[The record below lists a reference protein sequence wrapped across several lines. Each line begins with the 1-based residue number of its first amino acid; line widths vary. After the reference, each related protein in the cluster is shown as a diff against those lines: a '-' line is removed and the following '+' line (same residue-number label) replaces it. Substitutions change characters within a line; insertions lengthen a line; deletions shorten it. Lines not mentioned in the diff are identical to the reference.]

1 MALIALLVYVA
12 FLLVT
17 FGGKSIVMK
26 RRIGSTGFHGMSE
39 EEGPVERFAGVLII
53 LGSIGALVAP
63 ILELTGVTE
72 SFGGLD
78 ETWVGWAGLVLAL
91 LGWVLCLVS
100 QAEMGASWRIGVEP
114 GERTELVTE
123 GLFAYSR
130 NPFFAAVFVFALGL
144 FLMVPNP
151 IAAVAGLCLFLG
163 FQIQVRTVEEPNLRE
178 VFGEDYVRYGVRVGR
193 YLPGIGRF
201 PRAS

>member
-1 MALIALLVYVA
+1 MALVALLVYVA

-17 FGGKSIVMK
+17 FGGKSITMK

-39 EEGPVERFAGVLII
+39 EEGPVERFAGILII

-63 ILELTGVTE
+63 VLQLTGVTE
-72 SFGGLD
+72 PFGALD
-78 ETWVGWAGLVLAL
+78 GTWVGWAGLVLAL

-100 QAEMGASWRIGVEP
+100 QAEMGESWRIGVEP

-151 IAAVAGLCLFLG
+151 IAVVAGLCLFLG

-178 VFGEDYVRYGVRVGR
+178 VFGEAYVRYGQRVGH

>member
-1 MALIALLVYVA
+1 MALVALLVYVA

-17 FGGKSIVMK
+17 FGGKSITMK

-39 EEGPVERFAGVLII
+39 EEGPVERFAGILII

-63 ILELTGVTE
+63 VLQLTGVTE
-72 SFGGLD
+72 PFGALD
-78 ETWVGWAGLVLAL
+78 GTWVGWAGLVLAL

-100 QAEMGASWRIGVEP
+100 QAEMGESWRIGVEP

-130 NPFFAAVFVFALGL
+130 NPFFAAVFIFALGL

-151 IAAVAGLCLFLG
+151 IAVVAGLCLFLG

-178 VFGEDYVRYGVRVGR
+178 VFGEAYVRYGERVGR

>member
-1 MALIALLVYVA
+1 MALVALLVYVA

-17 FGGKSIVMK
+17 FGGKSITMK

-39 EEGPVERFAGVLII
+39 EEGPVERFAGILII

-63 ILELTGVTE
+63 VLQLTGVTE
-72 SFGGLD
+72 PFGALD
-78 ETWVGWAGLVLAL
+78 GTWVGWAGLVLAL

-100 QAEMGASWRIGVEP
+100 QAEMGESWRIGVEP

-130 NPFFAAVFVFALGL
+130 NPFFAAVFIFALGL

-151 IAAVAGLCLFLG
+151 IAVVAGLCLFLG
-163 FQIQVRTVEEPNLRE
+163 FQIQVRTVEEPNLKG
-178 VFGEDYVRYGVRVGR
+178 VFGEDYVRYGERVGR

-201 PRAS
+201 HRPS

>member
-1 MALIALLVYVA
+1 MALIALIVYVS

-17 FGGKSIVMK
+17 FGGKSIAMK

-39 EEGPVERFAGVLII
+39 EEGPVERFAGILII
-53 LGSIGALVAP
+53 LGSVGALVAP
-63 ILELTGVTE
+63 ILQLTGTIQA
-72 SFGGLD
+72 FGFLD
-78 ETWVGWAGLVLAL
+78 GTWIGWLGLAL
-91 LGWVLCLVS
+91 ALGGWILCLVA
-100 QAEMGASWRIGVEP
+100 QYEMGESWRIGVEP

-130 NPFFAAVFVFALGL
+130 NPFFAAVFIFALGL

-151 IAAVAGLCLFLG
+151 IAVAAGLCLFLG
-163 FQIQVRTVEEPNLRE
+163 FQIQVRTVEEPNLRG
-178 VFGEDYVRYGVRVGR
+178 VFGEDYVRYGERVGR

-201 PRAS
+201 RRAS

>member
-17 FGGKSIVMK
+17 FGGKSIAMK

-63 ILELTGVTE
+63 ILELTGVAE
-72 SFGGLD
+72 PFGGLD

-178 VFGEDYVRYGVRVGR
+178 VFGEDYVRYGERVGR
-193 YLPGIGRF
+193 YLPGIGKF
-201 PRAS
+201 PGAS

>member
-1 MALIALLVYVA
+1 MALVALLAYVA

-17 FGGKSIVMK
+17 FGGKSIAMK

-39 EEGPVERFAGVLII
+39 EEGPIERFAGVLII
-53 LGSIGALVAP
+53 LGSVGALVAP
-63 ILELTGVTE
+63 VLQLTGVVE
-72 SFGGLD
+72 PFGTLNAG
-78 ETWVGWAGLVLAL
+78 WVGWAGLILAL
-91 LGWVLCLVS
+91 LGWVVFLVS
-100 QAEMGASWRIGVEP
+100 QAEMGESWRIGVEP

-130 NPFFAAVFVFALGL
+130 NPFFAAVFIFALGL

-151 IAAVAGLCLFLG
+151 IAVAAGLCLFLG

-178 VFGEDYVRYGVRVGR
+178 VFGEDYVRYGERVGR

-201 PRAS
+201 RRVS

>member
-17 FGGKSIVMK
+17 FGGKSITMK

-39 EEGPVERFAGVLII
+39 EEGPVERFAGILII

-72 SFGGLD
+72 PFGALD
-78 ETWVGWAGLVLAL
+78 GTWVGWAGLVLAL

-100 QAEMGASWRIGVEP
+100 QAEMGESWRIGVEP

-130 NPFFAAVFVFALGL
+130 NPFFAAVFIFALGL

-151 IAAVAGLCLFLG
+151 IAVVAGLCLFLG

-178 VFGEDYVRYGVRVGR
+178 VFGEAYVRYGERVGR

>member
-17 FGGKSIVMK
+17 FGGKSIAMK
-26 RRIGSTGFHGMSE
+26 RRVGSTGFHGMSE

-63 ILELTGVTE
+63 ILELTGVAE
-72 SFGGLD
+72 PFGGLD

-178 VFGEDYVRYGVRVGR
+178 VFGEDYVRYGERVGR
-193 YLPGIGRF
+193 YLPGIGKF
-201 PRAS
+201 PGAS

>member
-1 MALIALLVYVA
+1 MALVALLVYVA

-17 FGGKSIVMK
+17 FGGKSIAMK

-39 EEGPVERFAGVLII
+39 EEGPIERFAGVLII
-53 LGSIGALVAP
+53 LGSVGALVAP
-63 ILELTGVTE
+63 VLQLTGVIE
-72 SFGGLD
+72 SFGALD
-78 ETWVGWAGLVLAL
+78 AGWVGWAGLILAL

-100 QAEMGASWRIGVEP
+100 QAEMGESWRIGVEP

-130 NPFFAAVFVFALGL
+130 NPFFAAVFIFALGL

-151 IAAVAGLCLFLG
+151 IAVAAGLCLFLG

-178 VFGEDYVRYGVRVGR
+178 VFGEDYVRYGERVGR

-201 PRAS
+201 RRVS